1 MCQLKH
7 PNVLTP
13 IGVCVDVEVP
23 YIIMPLMER
32 GSLLMYLRKEK
43 DKLFMFEGTEVH
55 PSYSHMHKHIN
66 GTLLIIS
73 AVLIQVLSTRRR
85 LLDMCYQ
92 IAKGMEYIASL
103 NLIHRDLAARNCM
116 YV

>member
-23 YIIMPLMER
+23 YLIMPLMER

-43 DKLFMFEGTEVH
+43 NKLFMPEDTDIDQVN
-55 PSYSHMHKHIN
+55 PPHIVS
-66 GTLLIIS
+66 LLNFW
-73 AVLIQVLSTRRR
+73 IQ
-85 LLDMCYQ
+85 
-92 IAKGMEYIASL
+92 
-103 NLIHRDLAARNCM
+103 LACCM
-116 YV
+116 YRS